1 MKTPLAWLQLTHER
15 IRLLVALAGI
25 GFADLL
31 MFFQLGFQAALF
43 DSSVALHQKFRGDIF
58 LLSTQT
64 DSFFTVKQFSRRRLF
79 ESLGVDGVDTVHP
92 LYLGFAAW
100 KNPETH
106 TVRQMMIMGYNPNDR
121 LLDLPGL
128 DNQNNL
134 NNIKLEDTV
143 LFDKL
148 SRPEFG
154 AIPQLFIEGKKITT
168 EIDKRRVTVGGLF
181 TLGASFSADGNAV
194 TSDINFLR
202 IFDRDPGL
210 IDVGVINLKSGA
222 NLAAVQNKLKE
233 KLPKDV
239 FIFTKAEFVAH
250 ELYYWETGTAIGFI
264 FSIGAAMGFVVGI
277 VIVYQVLYTDV
288 ADHLPEYATL
298 KAMGYQDSYFLVL
311 IFQEAIILAILGFI
325 PGFFASTGLYALAAG
340 ATNLPIAMTLNRAIS
355 VFILTL
361 IMCSASGVIA
371 VRKLRAADPADIF

>member
-100 KNPETH
+100 KNPETRV
-106 TVRQMMIMGYNPNDR
+106 VRQMMIMGYNPNDR

-134 NNIKLEDTV
+134 DNIKLENTV

-154 AIPQLFIEGKKITT
+154 AIPQLFTEGKKVTT

-181 TLGASFSADGNAV
+181 ALGASFSADGNAI

-210 IDVGVINLKSGA
+210 IDVGVINLESGA
-222 NLAAVQNKLKE
+222 NLAAVQKKLKE
-233 KLPKDV
+233 KLPQDV
-239 FIFTKAEFVAH
+239 FVFTKAEFVAH

-264 FSIGAAMGFVVGI
+264 FSLGAAMGFVVGI

-298 KAMGYQDSYFLVL
+298 KAMGYGDSYFFILV
-311 IFQEAIILAILGFI
+311 FQEAVILAILGFI
-325 PGFFASTGLYALAAG
+325 PGFFISTGLYALAAG
-340 ATNLPIAMTLNRAIS
+340 ATNLPIAMTLSRAIF

-361 IMCSASGVIA
+361 IMCCASGVIA